1 MIEIKNIAKSFGEI
15 RAVNEVSFAIPEGCI
30 FGLVGTN
37 GAGKSSLLRM
47 MAGIYRPD
55 KGQTLIDGE
64 DVFENLAVKQ
74 NVFYISDDVYFFRN
88 ACMDEMCGYF
98 KCIYP
103 AFSEEV
109 YKGLT
114 KAFDLDP
121 KRRIGTFSKGMTRQ
135 AMMIFA
141 FASRAKYL
149 LLDETFD
156 GLDPVMRQAIKRLLA
171 AGVSD
176 YQATPVIASH
186 SLRELE
192 DICDRVGLLHKGG
205 MVLDM
210 DMERI
215 EINMHKIQCA
225 FAEEP
230 SKDWFDDIALLSFE
244 KRGRLCTLVAEGEP
258 EAIMSAVN
266 AHAPQFA
273 EMIPLTLEELFVSKM
288 EGIGY
293 EIKDILD

>member
-1 MIEIKNIAKSFGEI
+1 MIEIRNLKKSFGDI
-15 RAVNEVSFAIPEGCI
+15 CAVNNVSFTIPEGCI

-47 MAGIYRPD
+47 MAGVYRSD
-55 KGQTLIDGE
+55 AGEISIDGQP
-64 DVFENLAVKQ
+64 VFENIEIKK
-74 NVFYISDDVYFFRN
+74 NIFYISDDLYFFRN
-88 ACMDEMCGYF
+88 SCMEEMKSYF
-98 KCIYP
+98 KCLYP
-103 AFSEEV
+103 SFSDEV
-109 YKGLT
+109 FTQLVH
-114 KAFDLDP
+114 AFDLDA

-156 GLDPVMRQAIKRLLA
+156 GLDPVMRQAVKRLLA

-176 YQATPVIASH
+176 YGATPVISSH

-215 EINMHKIQCA
+215 ETDMHKIQCA
-225 FAEEP
+225 FDGEAKRE
-230 SKDWFDDIALLSFE
+230 WFEDLNLLSFE
-244 KRGRLCTLVAEGEP
+244 TRSRLCTLVAEGDADE
-258 EAIMSAVN
+258 IMACVQ
-266 AHAPQFA
+266 AHKPQFA
-273 EMIPLTLEELFVSKM
+273 EIIPLTLEELFVSKM

>member
-1 MIEIKNIAKSFGEI
+1 MIEIRNLKKSFGDI
-15 RAVNEVSFAIPEGCI
+15 CAVNNVTFAIPEGCI

-47 MAGIYRPD
+47 MAGVYVSDEGEI
-55 KGQTLIDGE
+55 KIDGQS
-64 DVFENLAVKQ
+64 VFENIEIKK
-74 NVFYISDDVYFFRN
+74 NIFYISDDLYFFRN
-88 ACMDEMCGYF
+88 SCMTEMRDYF
-98 KCIYP
+98 KCLY
-103 AFSEEV
+103 ASFSDEV
-109 YKGLT
+109 FEHLT

-176 YQATPVIASH
+176 YGATPVIASH

-215 EINMHKIQCA
+215 ETDIHKIQCA
-225 FAEEP
+225 FEGEAKKE
-230 SKDWFDDIALLSFE
+230 WFDDLKLLSFE
-244 KRGRLCTLVAEGEP
+244 TRSRLCTLVAEGDPGE
-258 EAIMSAVN
+258 IMNSIKS
-266 AHAPQFA
+266 HDPQFA

-293 EIKDILD
+293 EIKDVLD

>member
-1 MIEIKNIAKSFGEI
+1 MIEIKEIKKSFGDI
-15 RAVNEVSFAIPEGCI
+15 CAVNEVSFTIPEGCI

-47 MAGIYRPD
+47 MAGIYTPD
-55 KGQTLIDGE
+55 AGHALIDGE
-64 DVFENLAVKQ
+64 DVFENIAVKR
-74 NVFYISDDVYFFRN
+74 NVFYVSDDVYFFRN
-88 ACMDEMCGYF
+88 ACMDEMCSYY

-103 AFSEEV
+103 QFSDEI
-109 YKGLT
+109 YKNHT
-114 KAFDLDP
+114 KAFDLDS

-141 FASRAKYL
+141 FASKARYL

-156 GLDPVMRQAIKRLLA
+156 GLDPVMRLAIKRLLA

-176 YQATPVIASH
+176 YNATPVIASH

-215 EINMHKIQCA
+215 ETDMHKLQCA

-230 SKDWFDDIALLSFE
+230 QREWFEELSLLSFE
-244 KRGRLCTLVAEGEP
+244 RRGRLCTLVAEGDP
-258 EAIMSAVN
+258 ESILVAVN
-266 AHAPQFA
+266 AHNPQFA
-273 EMIPLTLEELFVSKM
+273 EIIPLTLEELFVSKM

>member
-1 MIEIKNIAKSFGEI
+1 MIEIKNIRKSFGEI
-15 RAVNEVSFAIPEGCI
+15 CAVNEVSFAIPEGCI

-47 MAGIYRPD
+47 MAGVYRSD
-55 KGQTLIDGE
+55 AGQALIDGE
-64 DVFENLAVKQ
+64 DVFENTAIKQ
-74 NVFYISDDVYFFRN
+74 NVFYVSDDVFFFRN
-88 ACMDEMCGYF
+88 ACMDDMRAYYRCL
-98 KCIYP
+98 YP
-103 AFSEEV
+103 AFSDTV
-109 YKGLT
+109 YQNLV

-141 FASRAKYL
+141 FASKAKYL

-176 YQATPVIASH
+176 YAATPVIASH

-215 EINMHKIQCA
+215 EADMHKIQCA
-225 FAEEP
+225 FAAEP
-230 SKDWFDDIALLSFE
+230 RREWFDSIKLLTFE

-258 EAIMSAVN
+258 ETILSAVN
-266 AHAPQFA
+266 AHAPEFA
-273 EMIPLTLEELFVSKM
+273 EMIPLSLEELFVAKM

-293 EIKDILD
+293 EIKDILA

>member
-1 MIEIKNIAKSFGEI
+1 MIEIRGVAKSFGDI
-15 RAVNEVSFAIPEGCI
+15 CAVRSLSFSIPEGCI

-37 GAGKSSLLRM
+37 GAGKSTLLRM
-47 MAGIYRPD
+47 MAGIYSPD
-55 KGQTLIDGE
+55 TGEVVIDGGG
-64 DVFENLAVKQ
+64 VFENPEVKE
-74 NVFYISDDVYFFRN
+74 NLFYVSDDVYFFRN
-88 ACMDEMCGYF
+88 ACMDEMRSYY
-98 KCIYP
+98 KCVYP
-103 AFSEEV
+103 AFSDEV
-109 YKGLT
+109 YARLAA
-114 KAFDLDP
+114 AFDLDP

-156 GLDPVMRQAIKRLLA
+156 GLDPVMRQAVKRLLA

-176 YQATPVIASH
+176 YQVTPIIASH

-215 EINMHKIQCA
+215 ETDMHKIQCA
-225 FAEEP
+225 FATEAKEE
-230 SKDWFDDIALLSFE
+230 WFHDLRLLSFQT
-244 KRGRLCTLVAEGEP
+244 RGRLCTLVAEGDP
-258 EAIMSAVN
+258 EAIMASIN

-273 EMIPLTLEELFVSKM
+273 ELIPLTLEELFVSKM

-293 EIKDILD
+293 EFKDILS